1 MDKLWAPWR
10 INYISTAK
18 KQKGCLFCAA
28 AKSSADKQNLI
39 LFRSKSVFAIL
50 NKYPYNNGHLMIS
63 PYRHIK
69 DLKSF
74 SRGEILD
81 MFSTLNKMQDIL
93 KKTLNPDGFNIGINT
108 GGSAGAGIPNHLH
121 THIVP
126 RWKEDTNFMPVL
138 FETKVI
144 SQSLDELYVR
154 LSEKLGR

>member
-10 INYISTAK
+10 TNYISTAK

-28 AKSSADKQNLI
+28 AKSPADKQNLT

-69 DLKSF
+69 DLGSF

-93 KKTLNPDGFNIGINT
+93 KKALNPDGFNIGINA
-108 GGSAGAGIPNHLH
+108 GCSAGAGIPNHLH
-121 THIVP
+121 MHIVP

-138 FETKVI
+138 FETKII

-154 LSEKLGR
+154 LSKKLGR

>member
-10 INYISTAK
+10 ISYISNAK
-18 KQKGCLFCAA
+18 KQKGCIFCAA
-28 AKSSADKQNLI
+28 AKSRADKKNLV
-39 LFRSKSVFAIL
+39 LFRSRSVFAIL

-74 SRGEILD
+74 SQEEILD

-93 KKTLNPDGFNIGINT
+93 RQTLKPDGFNIGINA
-108 GGSAGAGIPNHLH
+108 GRSAGAGIPDHLH
-121 THIVP
+121 MHIVP
-126 RWKEDTNFMPVL
+126 RWREDTNFMPVL
-138 FETKVI
+138 FDTKII

-154 LSEKLGR
+154 LSNKLGR

>member
-39 LFRSKSVFAIL
+39 LFRSRSVFAIL

>member
-1 MDKLWAPWR
+1 MNKLWAPWR
-10 INYISTAK
+10 ISYISNAK
-18 KQKGCLFCAA
+18 KQKGCIFCAA
-28 AKSSADKQNLI
+28 AKSNADKKNLV
-39 LFRSKSVFAIL
+39 LFRSGSVFAIL
-50 NKYPYNNGHLMIS
+50 NKYPYNNGHLMVS

-74 SRGEILD
+74 TRQEILD

-93 KKTLNPDGFNIGINT
+93 RQTLKPDGFNIGINA
-108 GGSAGAGIPNHLH
+108 GSSAGAGIPDHLH

-138 FETKVI
+138 FDTKII

-154 LSEKLGR
+154 LSNKLGR